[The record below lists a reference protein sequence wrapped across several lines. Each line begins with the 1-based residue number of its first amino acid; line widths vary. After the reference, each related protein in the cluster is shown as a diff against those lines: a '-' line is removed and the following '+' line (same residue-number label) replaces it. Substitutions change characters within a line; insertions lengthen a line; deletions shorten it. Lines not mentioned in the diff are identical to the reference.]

1 MVRDQPT
8 NKRRDF
14 FSKKRLANGQSICIT
29 PLDAAPKRVFPGSS
43 AVEHSTVNRQVAGS
57 NPARGAISFPY
68 SKNNANAGI
77 SPLAAVFSAGR
88 PIVLVAERNPNIH
101 VHRPM
106 ALQEKEIAMR
116 KFVLIAAAAGLA
128 ATGAIAQEST
138 VSGAAGGAVT
148 GAIVGGP
155 IGAAVGGIVGAAAGT
170 AIDPPPERVITYVR
184 EQPVPAQPVVVE
196 REVVVGQPL
205 PQTVVLTPVP
215 EAPEYAYTYV
225 NERRVIVDPNTYTVV
240 QVID

>member
-1 MVRDQPT
+1 
-8 NKRRDF
+8 
-14 FSKKRLANGQSICIT
+14 
-29 PLDAAPKRVFPGSS
+29 
-43 AVEHSTVNRQVAGS
+43 
-57 NPARGAISFPY
+57 
-68 SKNNANAGI
+68 
-77 SPLAAVFSAGR
+77 
-88 PIVLVAERNPNIH
+88 
-101 VHRPM
+101 
-106 ALQEKEIAMR
+106 MR

-196 REVVVGQPL
+196 REVVIGQPL

>member
-1 MVRDQPT
+1 
-8 NKRRDF
+8 
-14 FSKKRLANGQSICIT
+14 
-29 PLDAAPKRVFPGSS
+29 
-43 AVEHSTVNRQVAGS
+43 
-57 NPARGAISFPY
+57 
-68 SKNNANAGI
+68 
-77 SPLAAVFSAGR
+77 
-88 PIVLVAERNPNIH
+88 
-101 VHRPM
+101 
-106 ALQEKEIAMR
+106 MR

>member
-1 MVRDQPT
+1 
-8 NKRRDF
+8 
-14 FSKKRLANGQSICIT
+14 
-29 PLDAAPKRVFPGSS
+29 
-43 AVEHSTVNRQVAGS
+43 
-57 NPARGAISFPY
+57 
-68 SKNNANAGI
+68 
-77 SPLAAVFSAGR
+77 
-88 PIVLVAERNPNIH
+88 
-101 VHRPM
+101 
-106 ALQEKEIAMR
+106 MR
-116 KFVLIAAAAGLA
+116 KFVLIAAAAGLT